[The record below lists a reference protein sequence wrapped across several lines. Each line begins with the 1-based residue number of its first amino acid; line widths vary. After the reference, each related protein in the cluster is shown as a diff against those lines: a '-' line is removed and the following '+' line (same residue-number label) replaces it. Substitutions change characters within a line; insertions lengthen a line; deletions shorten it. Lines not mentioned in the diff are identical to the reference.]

1 MPFNEVNSYYLGQG
15 IGIFAF
21 LIGLTVFIQRDD
33 KKLKIRLIIYTAFMG
48 LHFFL
53 LGATPAGIS
62 ASLNAVRTLVSIYFR
77 KSVIMYIFI
86 TLTLTLTLPN
96 IHHSMEYLPVVATIM
111 STVAFFKFSQLKLR
125 ITMWLS
131 TVCWVIYNFWIGTL
145 GGMLIESSFL
155 LINGIAIYR
164 FTILRKKGIDPFA
177 RQK

>member
-15 IGIFAF
+15 IGLFAF
-21 LIGLTVFIQRDD
+21 LIGLTIFIQRDD

-131 TVCWVIYNFWIGTL
+131 TVCWVAYNFWIGTL

-177 RQK
+177 KQQ